1 MNHKNYFKIFI
12 TVVLLGSTVLLYF
25 FLAGW
30 RPNFNFNGGV
40 KINEIKV
47 RQTGMI
53 SAKSQP
59 EGANVYLDGV
69 LNTATN
75 NSLSGIEPG
84 KHKLKITIHK
94 TVNKKGYLEKSFAN
108 KPAFIEALNTYL
120 TAFDAKRK
128 KKPIR
133 MLLDSDGS
141 AMSPDN
147 LRYRLH
153 KIIGKPIS
161 SQMLRKI
168 TSSARGPP
176 KKELIEMAERAAAMG
191 HDLQTH
197 INYYVKS

>member
-84 KHKLKITIHK
+84 KHKLKITK
-94 TVNKKGYLEKSFAN
+94 
-108 KPAFIEALNTYL
+108 
-120 TAFDAKRK
+120 
-128 KKPIR
+128 
-133 MLLDSDGS
+133 
-141 AMSPDN
+141 
-147 LRYRLH
+147 
-153 KIIGKPIS
+153 
-161 SQMLRKI
+161 
-168 TSSARGPP
+168 
-176 KKELIEMAERAAAMG
+176 
-191 HDLQTH
+191 
-197 INYYVKS
+197 